1 MKGTH
6 WLKKKS
12 SAHEA
17 HLVFCQDGQGAARRD
32 ASVQRRECQ
41 LETTVRDGEKAFY
54 FGREPE
60 SKDAVQAF
68 ILSGFASS
76 EANKE
81 ASVTVL
87 QLEFLASTNKVI
99 SYSTYVLST
108 YI

>member
-1 MKGTH
+1 M
-6 WLKKKS
+6 
-12 SAHEA
+12 
-17 HLVFCQDGQGAARRD
+17 
-32 ASVQRRECQ
+32 QRRECQ

-108 YI
+108 